1 MVIRQP
7 GAAVRVLIADDQ
19 THFREGLRFVLGD
32 SGGRIEVVGEA
43 ADGDAAIEQAQR
55 LHPDVALLDVR
66 MPGTDGLRAA
76 RAIRESVPSVRI
88 LMLTMSDDPDDIA
101 LATKAGAAGY
111 LLKERTNE
119 ELIDAVLSLADG
131 QPWPLAAG

>member
-1 MVIRQP
+1 MRTSGSAI
-7 GAAVRVLIADDQ
+7 RVLIADDQ
-19 THFREGLRFVLGD
+19 THFRQGLRVVLSD
-32 SGGRIEVVGEA
+32 SDGRIEVVGEA

-76 RAIRESVPSVRI
+76 RAIRESIPSVRI

-119 ELIDAVLSLADG
+119 ELIDAVLSLAEG

>member
-1 MVIRQP
+1 MRTSGSAI
-7 GAAVRVLIADDQ
+7 RVLIADDQ
-19 THFREGLRFVLGD
+19 THFRQGLRVVLSD
-32 SGGRIEVVGEA
+32 SDGRIEVVGEV
-43 ADGDAAIEQAQR
+43 ADGDTAIEQAQR
-55 LHPDVALLDVR
+55 LQPDVALLDVR

-76 RAIRESVPSVRI
+76 QAIRELAPNVRI

-119 ELIDAVLSLADG
+119 ELIDAVLSLAEG

>member
-1 MVIRQP
+1 MTRQP
-7 GAAVRVLIADDQ
+7 DAAVRVLIADDQ
-19 THFREGLRFVLGD
+19 AHFRQGLRFVLGD
-32 SGGRIEVVGEA
+32 SGGRIDVVGEA
-43 ADGDAAIEQAQR
+43 ADGEEAIEQARR
-55 LHPDVALLDVR
+55 LRPDVALLDVR

-101 LATKAGAAGY
+101 RATKAGAAGY